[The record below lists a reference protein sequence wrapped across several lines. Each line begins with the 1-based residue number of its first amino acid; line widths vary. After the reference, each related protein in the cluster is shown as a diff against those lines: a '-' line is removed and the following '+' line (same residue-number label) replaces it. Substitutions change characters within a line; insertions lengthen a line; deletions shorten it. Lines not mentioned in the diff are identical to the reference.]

1 MGWETREVAGVSYG
15 PYYVRYRR
23 RRGDRVERSSFGSG
37 HAAVLAARLD
47 ELERL
52 ERAEEALR
60 WRAEQER
67 LEQTAAFL
75 RELDEAAEVLTRAE
89 LLASGCHEHK
99 GQWRRRRRRG
109 A

>member
-1 MGWETREVAGVSYG
+1 
-15 PYYVRYRR
+15 
-23 RRGDRVERSSFGSG
+23 VERSYFGSG
-37 HAAVLAARLD
+37 PAAVLAARLD

-52 ERAEEALR
+52 EREEKALR

-67 LEQTAAFL
+67 LEQSAAFL

-99 GQWRRRRRRG
+99 GQWRRRRRG